1 MSLKKLKKYDIYTY
15 QLAIHIHRYH
25 YDLLPPN
32 LPDIQ
37 FTNQSDIHRYHT
49 RQAQDLHTN
58 ISLAKNTMMTQ
69 GPIIWNTLNK
79 SIKNCS
85 SLARFKNKLKINLKS

>member
-1 MSLKKLKKYDIYTY
+1 MIC
-15 QLAIHIHRYH
+15 YH
-25 YDLLPPN
+25 LN

-37 FTNQSDIHRYHT
+37 FTNQSDIYRYHT
-49 RQAQDLHTN
+49 RQAKDLHIAPTN
-58 ISLAKNTMMTQ
+58 TSLTKNTMKTQ

-85 SLARFKNKLKINLKS
+85 SFAILKNKLKKTYL

>member
-1 MSLKKLKKYDIYTY
+1 MHSGGDIPFYY
-15 QLAIHIHRYH
+15 IMYPYH

-49 RQAQDLHTN
+49 RQAQDLHIALTN
-58 ISLAKNTMMTQ
+58 TLLVKNTKKTQ

-79 SIKNCS
+79 YIKNCS
-85 SLARFKNKLKINLKS
+85 SLAIFKNKLKKTYP

>member
-1 MSLKKLKKYDIYTY
+1 MY
-15 QLAIHIHRYH
+15 RYR

-32 LPDIQ
+32 LPVIQ

-49 RQAQDLHTN
+49 RQAQDIHIAPTN
-58 ISLAKNTMMTQ
+58 ISLTKNTMKTQ

-79 SIKNCS
+79 SIKKMQFPCHI
-85 SLARFKNKLKINLKS
+85 KK

>member
-1 MSLKKLKKYDIYTY
+1 MSLKKLKIRDIYTY
-15 QLAIHIHRYH
+15 QFAIHMYRYD

-49 RQAQDLHTN
+49 RQAQDLHIAPTN
-58 ISLAKNTMMTQ
+58 TSLAK
-69 GPIIWNTLNK
+69 K
-79 SIKNCS
+79 IK
-85 SLARFKNKLKINLKS
+85 